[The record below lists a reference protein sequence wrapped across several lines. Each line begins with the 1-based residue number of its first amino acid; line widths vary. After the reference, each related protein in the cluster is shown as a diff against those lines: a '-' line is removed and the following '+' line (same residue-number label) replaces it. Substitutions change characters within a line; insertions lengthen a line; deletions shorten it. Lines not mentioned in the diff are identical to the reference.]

1 MPWNEPG
8 NQNSGDKNK
17 PNDNKPNNGR
27 PNNNRP
33 GGNKPPEFDQ
43 ILSDLINSI
52 KRTLG
57 FGSSSSGSGGGSK
70 NSQGPFLI
78 LIFGLLGLAV
88 YSSAYQIEQA
98 ERGVVLVF
106 GEYSHTMQPGLR
118 FTLPRPFAKVF
129 KVNVDTIRQEDNS
142 GQMLTEDKNLI
153 EIDYSLQY
161 RIDEE
166 RVKDYLFSVASPE
179 NTVRQVSESVM
190 RQVAGTRTLDFI
202 INENRTAVNQEAREE
217 VQSMLNEYKTG
228 IQITQLNITEVD
240 PPINVKEAF
249 DDVVKAREDQKTFI
263 NQADEYKNARIPEAE
278 GKVLKIIQEAEGYK
292 ESIIAEATGK
302 AERFDLLRTQ
312 YELAPEVTRQR
323 LFLETMEGVLGDT
336 SKVVMDQNSGN
347 SMMYLPLDQLI
358 KNQPQTN
365 KRDSID
371 LGTTIVTPEMIKP
384 NNSKQS
390 SSRTTNRGRGRN

>member
-17 PNDNKPNNGR
+17 PGGKPNNGR

-43 ILSDLINSI
+43 ILSDLIRSI

-57 FGSSSSGSGGGSK
+57 LDSSSGGSGSSSK
-70 NSQGPFLI
+70 NSQGPIMI
-78 LIFGLLGLAV
+78 LIIGLLGLAV

-118 FTLPRPFAKVF
+118 FTIPRPFAKVY

-161 RIDEE
+161 RIDET
-166 RVKDYLFSVASPE
+166 RVNDYLFSVANPE
-179 NTVRQVSESVM
+179 NTVKQVSESVM

-217 VQSMLNEYKTG
+217 VQTMLNEYKTG

-249 DDVVKAREDQKTFI
+249 DDVVKAREDQKTYI
-263 NQADEYKNARIPEAE
+263 NEAKEYENGRIPEAE
-278 GKVLKIIQEAEGYK
+278 GRVLKIIQEAEGYK
-292 ESIIAEATGK
+292 EAIIAEAAGK
-302 AERFDLLRTQ
+302 ADRFDLLRTE

-323 LFLETMEGVLGDT
+323 LFLETMESVLGDT
-336 SKVVMDQNSGN
+336 SKVVMDQNTGN
-347 SMMYLPLDQLI
+347 SMMYLPLDQLL
-358 KNQPQTN
+358 KNQPQ
-365 KRDSID
+365 RYQEQPLD
-371 LGTTIVTPEMIKP
+371 LGTSVVSPP
-384 NNSKQS
+384 SSNQSNNSVNRNT
-390 SSRTTNRGRGRN
+390 RTARSGRGG

>member
-8 NQNSGDKNK
+8 NQNSGD
-17 PNDNKPNNGR
+17 DNKPNGNK
-27 PNNNRP
+27 PSSNKP

-57 FGSSSSGSGGGSK
+57 FGSSSGGSGGGSK
-70 NSQGPFLI
+70 NGQAPVLI
-78 LIFGLLGLAV
+78 LIIGLLGLAV
-88 YSSAYQIEQA
+88 YSSAYQIDQA

-106 GEYSHTMQPGLR
+106 GDYSHTMQPGLQ
-118 FTLPRPFAKVF
+118 FTLPRPFAEVL

-166 RVKDYLFSVASPE
+166 RVNDYLFSVTNPE
-179 NTVRQVSESVM
+179 NTVKQVSESVM

-202 INENRTAVNQEAREE
+202 INENRTAVNLEAREE
-217 VQSMLNEYKTG
+217 VQSMLNQYKTG
-228 IQITQLNITEVD
+228 IQITQLNITEVH
-240 PPINVKEAF
+240 PPSNVKEAF
-249 DDVVKAREDQKTFI
+249 DDVVKAREDQKTYI
-263 NQADEYKNARIPEAE
+263 NQAKEYENGRIPEAE

-292 ESIIAEATGK
+292 ASIIAEAAGK
-302 AERFDLLRTQ
+302 ADRFDLLRTQ

-323 LFLETMEGVLGDT
+323 LFLETMEGVLADT
-336 SKVVMDQNSGN
+336 SKVIMDQEAGN
-347 SMMYLPLDQLI
+347 SMMYLPLDQLM
-358 KNQPQTN
+358 KNQPRQN
-365 KRDSID
+365 NSDSID
-371 LGTTIVTPEMIKP
+371 LGTTVVRPGILQP
-384 NNSKQS
+384 NNSTNPDSK
-390 SSRTTNRGRGRN
+390 TTRRGRGGR